1 MTTSIAEF
9 GAEGRL
15 WLRRGWE
22 RVRSRDVA
30 VPRVEASLSFLASAP
45 GRPVAYL
52 YEPPAGTPRDNAEYQ
67 ARTVSIA
74 DARLMASSL
83 ELHRNGFEL
92 WDAPSGVEYFRDD
105 GEVVDRYYAE
115 VAELALAA
123 TGGTEVHVFDH
134 LVRQRE
140 AGRPAMTLGARR
152 GAQLAGPAGRVHND
166 YSEVSGER
174 RFGLVLPGQVPSGRF
189 CIVNVWRSIGEAPV
203 RDTPLALCD
212 ARTVEAADLVPS
224 EIRYPKRD
232 GEIFLVRHGPG
243 QQWSYLSEMRKD
255 EVWVFKQYDSDRGQ
269 PARFTPHAAFD
280 HPASPPDAPPRTSI
294 EVRCLVTFQ

>member
-9 GAEGRL
+9 EGEGRL

-22 RVRSRDVA
+22 RARSRDVA
-30 VPRVEASLSFLASAP
+30 VPRVQASLSFLARAP
-45 GRPVAYL
+45 GRPVSYL
-52 YEPPAGTPRDNAEYQ
+52 YEPPVGTPRDNAEYE

-83 ELHRNGFEL
+83 ALHRNGFEL
-92 WDAPSGVEYFRDD
+92 WDAPSEVDDFRDD
-105 GEVVDRYYAE
+105 AEVVDRYYPE

-123 TGGTEVHVFDH
+123 TGGTEAHVFDH

-140 AGRPAMTLGARR
+140 PDRPVMTLGARSGSR
-152 GAQLAGPAGRVHND
+152 LAGPAGHVHND
-166 YSEVSGER
+166 YSEASGAR

-212 ARTVEAADLVPS
+212 ARTVDASDLVAS

-232 GEIFLVRHGPG
+232 GEIYLLRHGPE
-243 QQWSYLSEMRKD
+243 QEWSYVSEMRKD
-255 EVWVFKQYDSDRGQ
+255 EVVVFKQYDSDRRQ
-269 PARFTPHAAFD
+269 PARLTPHAAFD